1 MVYNELPSLEDVI
14 SDDPFLNQCISEC
27 QAHSNEF
34 YDCLTT
40 TENAIRDSVVS
51 GKEYNKYV
59 RTLSV
64 ALEDAAEILP
74 AHNTALEKVILSC
87 YLVFILIVFVIFT
100 LRKTSL
106 NPFPA
111 TFAGLE
117 SSGN

>member
-74 AHNTALEKVILSC
+74 AHNTALEKVIISC
-87 YLVFILIVFVIFT
+87 
-100 LRKTSL
+100 
-106 NPFPA
+106 
-111 TFAGLE
+111 
-117 SSGN
+117 